1 MAKSVFYSFQ
11 YEPDNWRVQKVI
23 QMGAVTGGTAFTA
36 QDWEQVRLQS
46 DAAIEK
52 WIHDQMK
59 YTKAVIVLVGETTAN
74 SRWVDY
80 EIRKA
85 WDDGRPLLG
94 VRIHGLSNNKGETSA
109 AGANPFSNI
118 RLKDGTY
125 LDQRVR
131 LIDPMGSDSQSVY
144 NDIANNLETWVE
156 IYATSRS

>member
-1 MAKSVFYSFQ
+1 MPKSVFYSFQ
-11 YEPDNWRVQKVI
+11 YEPDNWRVQKVV
-23 QMGAVTGGTAFTA
+23 QMGAVTGGAAFTA
-36 QDWEQVRLQS
+36 QDWEKVRRQS

-94 VRIHGLSNNKGETSA
+94 VRIHRLENNRGCLLYTS
-109 AGANPFSNI
+109 PSP
-118 RLKDGTY
+118 R
-125 LDQRVR
+125 
-131 LIDPMGSDSQSVY
+131 DS
-144 NDIANNLETWVE
+144 
-156 IYATSRS
+156 

>member
-1 MAKSVFYSFQ
+1 MTKSVFYSFQ
-11 YEPDNWRVQKVI
+11 YEPDNWRVQQVI
-23 QMGAVTGGTAFTA
+23 QMGAVTGGAAFTA
-36 QDWEQVRLQS
+36 QAWEKVRLQS

-94 VRIHGLSNNKGETSA
+94 VRIHGLADKYGETSSL
-109 AGANPFSNI
+109 GANPFSNVQ
-118 RLKDGTY
+118 LKNGTC
-125 LDQRVR
+125 LDQRVH
-131 LIDPMGSDSQSVY
+131 LINPQGWDSRSVY
-144 NDIANNLETWVE
+144 NDIANNLEMWVDT
-156 IYATSRS
+156 YARSRN